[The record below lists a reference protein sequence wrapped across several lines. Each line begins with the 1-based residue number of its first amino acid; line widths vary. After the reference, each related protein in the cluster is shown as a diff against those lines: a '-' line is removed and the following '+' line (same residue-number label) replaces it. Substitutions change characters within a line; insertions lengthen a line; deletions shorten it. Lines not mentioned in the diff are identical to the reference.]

1 MTEQLF
7 KLPPSEENCN
17 PSIQLN
23 DVPPSAPT
31 PATPTTLADIP
42 QSPKMVMPDCSDNL
56 VGDKSS
62 DFEDVQVEAD
72 KKEPALVESPK
83 LRRSTRERRKPD
95 YYGKWVEK
103 DKTE

>member
-31 PATPTTLADIP
+31 SATPKTLADIP

-62 DFEDVQVEAD
+62 DFEDV
-72 KKEPALVESPK
+72 
-83 LRRSTRERRKPD
+83 
-95 YYGKWVEK
+95 
-103 DKTE
+103 